1 MTELS
6 AEEKA
11 ALQGAIAA
19 LIMQIEDTAAS
30 LVSLA
35 DDVPEKYRTDAVI
48 QAAKNVA
55 KEQYWLDRVRHER
68 VIQAAKD
75 VAKVLSDKKLSLNQC
90 TVTLASVLV
99 MVNALRKIEE

>member
-48 QAAKNVA
+48 QAAK
-55 KEQYWLDRVRHER
+55 
-68 VIQAAKD
+68 D